1 MVPKKTLFERMG
13 LIDKGS
19 SENDEN
25 LKELSELIL
34 DENNIPDLDN
44 VPDLSSLFSD
54 GREEKKL
61 EEKKLEEK
69 SLETL
74 SLDGEKESRE
84 KYVLDGLKE
93 TEVKTDFI
101 ASSPDVLKNDNLKAS
116 DSLKEENRKMNDIPK
131 DIGDKLDLLINAYE
145 KNKMLTIDEIYRN
158 SRLETDL
165 KKSIFMADVYLKAI
179 PENLPMDIKRETVLN
194 IMNVSNISL
203 DELLNDA
210 YRRIDSLNT
219 VLEDTVSTTQQ
230 IFSRNEATIR
240 ELEKRI
246 EDLKE
251 INKVRKQ
258 FQEDQNTM
266 IEYEIQKIINLVEF
280 VKPKK

>member
-1 MVPKKTLFERMG
+1 MVPKKTLFEKMG
-13 LIDKGS
+13 LMETKAAESEGS
-19 SENDEN
+19 EI
-25 LKELSELIL
+25 ELIDESKDIEL
-34 DENNIPDLDN
+34 DVDQVPDLEN
-44 VPDLSSLFSD
+44 VPDLSHLVSLPVDEMTANNEMESNKIK
-54 GREEKKL
+54 EKDL
-61 EEKKLEEK
+61 A
-69 SLETL
+69 
-74 SLDGEKESRE
+74 RE
-84 KYVLDGLKE
+84 KAG
-93 TEVKTDFI
+93 
-101 ASSPDVLKNDNLKAS
+101 
-116 DSLKEENRKMNDIPK
+116 KMNDIPK

-158 SRLETDL
+158 SQLETDL

-179 PENLPMDIKRETVLN
+179 PENLPMDLKRETVLN

-210 YRRIDSLNT
+210 YKRIDSLNT
-219 VLEDTVSTTQQ
+219 VLEETVSTTQE
-230 IFSRNEATIR
+230 IFNRNDATVR

-251 INKVRKQ
+251 INKSRKK
-258 FQEDQNTM
+258 FQEDQNTL

>member
-1 MVPKKTLFERMG
+1 MVPKKTLFEKMG
-13 LIDKGS
+13 LMETKTTESEGS
-19 SENDEN
+19 EI
-25 LKELSELIL
+25 ELIEESKDTEL
-34 DENNIPDLDN
+34 DVDQVPDLEN
-44 VPDLSSLFSD
+44 VPDLSHLVSLPVDEMAANNEMESNKIK
-54 GREEKKL
+54 EKDL
-61 EEKKLEEK
+61 A
-69 SLETL
+69 
-74 SLDGEKESRE
+74 RE
-84 KYVLDGLKE
+84 KAG
-93 TEVKTDFI
+93 
-101 ASSPDVLKNDNLKAS
+101 
-116 DSLKEENRKMNDIPK
+116 KMNDIPK

-158 SRLETDL
+158 SQLETDL

-179 PENLPMDIKRETVLN
+179 PENLPMDLKRETVLN

-210 YRRIDSLNT
+210 YKRIDSLNT
-219 VLEDTVSTTQQ
+219 VLEETVSTTQE
-230 IFSRNEATIR
+230 IFNRNDATVR

-251 INKVRKQ
+251 INKSRKK
-258 FQEDQNTM
+258 FQEDQNTL

>member
-1 MVPKKTLFERMG
+1 MVPKKTLFEKMG
-13 LIDKGS
+13 FVETNS
-19 SENDEN
+19 TESEV
-25 LKELSELIL
+25 SELELIEDSKEPEL
-34 DENNIPDLDN
+34 DMNKVPDLEN
-44 VPDLSSLFSD
+44 VPDLSHLVSLPVD
-54 GREEKKL
+54 EATANIETARVKEKNL
-61 EEKKLEEK
+61 E
-69 SLETL
+69 
-74 SLDGEKESRE
+74 RE
-84 KYVLDGLKE
+84 KAG
-93 TEVKTDFI
+93 
-101 ASSPDVLKNDNLKAS
+101 
-116 DSLKEENRKMNDIPK
+116 KMNDIPK

-158 SRLETDL
+158 SQLETDL

-179 PENLPMDIKRETVLN
+179 PENLPMDLKRETVLN

-210 YRRIDSLNT
+210 YKRIDSLNT
-219 VLEDTVSTTQQ
+219 VLEETVSTTQE
-230 IFSRNEATIR
+230 IFNRNDATIS

-251 INKVRKQ
+251 INKNRKK
-258 FQEDQNTM
+258 FQEDQNTL

>member
-13 LIDKGS
+13 LVETNSAEG
-19 SENDEN
+19 DESKFEMIEES
-25 LKELSELIL
+25 KEPELDVNQVPDL
-34 DENNIPDLDN
+34 ENIPDLSHLVSASVDEAA
-44 VPDLSSLFSD
+44 V
-54 GREEKKL
+54 RI
-61 EEKKLEEK
+61 
-69 SLETL
+69 
-74 SLDGEKESRE
+74 EKESARFKEKDLERE
-84 KYVLDGLKE
+84 KAG
-93 TEVKTDFI
+93 
-101 ASSPDVLKNDNLKAS
+101 
-116 DSLKEENRKMNDIPK
+116 KMNDIPK

-158 SRLETDL
+158 SHLETDL

-179 PENLPMDIKRETVLN
+179 PENLPMDLKRETVLN

-210 YRRIDSLNT
+210 YKRIDSLNT
-219 VLEDTVSTTQQ
+219 VLEETVSTTQE
-230 IFSRNEATIR
+230 IFNRNDATIR

-251 INKVRKQ
+251 INKSRKK
-258 FQEDQNTM
+258 FQEDQNTL